1 VHTIT
6 SKPVN
11 INDLIDHGKFSFRQ
25 ILIVLL
31 CLVFNMVDGFDITAM
46 AVTAHQIGEDMQL
59 SEDKLGLVFS
69 FSLAGMMLGAMFLA
83 ALSDVIGRRTMIII
97 TLTLVG
103 VTVLLTASVNSLPAL
118 ILLRFISGLGAGAML
133 ASVATLASEYS
144 PEKFRAMAVTAVT
157 AGYPL
162 GAMTT
167 GLVASSVVPEFGWQ
181 GMFIAG
187 GSATLLLA
195 LIAFFM
201 IPESL
206 YFLCKKQP
214 DDALQRVNRILQI
227 FKVQSLQHL
236 PSIED
241 TGGATEAD
249 RQNIYQK
256 MLTLLT
262 PEFRRSTLTLWATFF
277 LCISTLYFLMSWTPK
292 LIINLGYSADAGNLA
307 FTLFNFG
314 GVLGIFILGYL
325 ASKWSLSTLISIFA
339 ITSAVFMWAFAGAV
353 SLDFNQT
360 NLMLLIFIIGISLQG
375 GYTGMYAV
383 AAKIYPI
390 EIRSTGVGWAIG
402 LGRFGAVLGPGIAGY
417 MIASGLPITINFMVF
432 AIPMLIGGIF
442 AYQLRVR

>member
-1 VHTIT
+1 MHTIT

-31 CLVFNMVDGFDITAM
+31 CLVFNIVDGFDITAM

-206 YFLCKKQP
+206 HFLCKKQP
-214 DDALQRVNRILQI
+214 DDALQRVNKILQI
-227 FKVQSLQHL
+227 FKIQSLQQL
-236 PSIED
+236 PSIEN

-360 NLMLLIFIIGISLQG
+360 NLMLLIFIIGISMQG

>member
-360 NLMLLIFIIGISLQG
+360 NLMLLIFVIGISLQG